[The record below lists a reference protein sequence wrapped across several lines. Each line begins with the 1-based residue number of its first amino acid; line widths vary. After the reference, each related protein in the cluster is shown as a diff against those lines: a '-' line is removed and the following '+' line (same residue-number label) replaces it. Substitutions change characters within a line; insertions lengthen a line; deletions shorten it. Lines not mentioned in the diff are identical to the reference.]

1 MEGFA
6 AAFASL
12 EDPRTGNAKRYL
24 LLEILLIALC
34 TVLSGGESCADM
46 ALFGREKLGFLR
58 QFLTPPHGVPGH
70 DTFSRVFRRLDPEQF
85 RACFATFVQRFA
97 QTCQG
102 VVAIDGKTLRRS
114 FDTAAKDSPLP
125 MVSAWACEQRLVL
138 GQLAVDGKSNEITAV
153 PRLLELLSL
162 KDTIITADALN
173 CQRAIAAQ
181 VISQDGDY
189 VLALKGNQGTL
200 YGDVRIFLDDPLT
213 PLATATHTEGGHGR
227 IEQRRASVSEDVG
240 YRRAMPGR
248 DSRRSARSPRS
259 ARSGARPPCR
269 PAPIC

>member
-1 MEGFA
+1 
-6 AAFASL
+6 
-12 EDPRTGNAKRYL
+12 
-24 LLEILLIALC
+24 
-34 TVLSGGESCADM
+34 
-46 ALFGREKLGFLR
+46 
-58 QFLTPPHGVPGH
+58 
-70 DTFSRVFRRLDPEQF
+70 
-85 RACFATFVQRFA
+85 
-97 QTCQG
+97 

-114 FDTAAKDSPLP
+114 FDTAAKGSPLP
-125 MVSAWACEQRLVL
+125 MVSAWACAQRLVL
-138 GQLAVDGKSNEITAV
+138 GQLAADGKSNEITAV

-181 VISQDGDY
+181 IISQDGDY

-227 IEQRRASVSEDVG
+227 IEQHRASVSEDVG
-240 YRRAMPGR
+240 WLRRAMPGR
-248 DSRRSARSPRS
+248 GSRRSARSPRS
-259 ARSGARPPCR
+259 ARSGAKPPCR